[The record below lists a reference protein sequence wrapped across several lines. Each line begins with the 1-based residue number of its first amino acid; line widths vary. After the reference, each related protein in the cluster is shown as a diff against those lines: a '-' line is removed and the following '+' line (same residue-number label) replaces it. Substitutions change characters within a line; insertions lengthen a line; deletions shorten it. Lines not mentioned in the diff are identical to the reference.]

1 LGHWEFDFCKTGSD
15 RTSNLEKIGN
25 FGNEQ
30 STGFN
35 GWMLSQEVKRE
46 DFSQSPPLPISPL
59 PFPLLKKIYASQ
71 IAAIGKKT
79 ARLPYRK
86 H

>member
-1 LGHWEFDFCKTGSD
+1 MGHWEFDFCKTGSD

-30 STGFN
+30 STGCN

-46 DFSQSPPLPISPL
+46 DFSQSPNLPISASPPLPISPS
-59 PFPLLKKIYASQ
+59 P
-71 IAAIGKKT
+71 
-79 ARLPYRK
+79 
-86 H
+86 